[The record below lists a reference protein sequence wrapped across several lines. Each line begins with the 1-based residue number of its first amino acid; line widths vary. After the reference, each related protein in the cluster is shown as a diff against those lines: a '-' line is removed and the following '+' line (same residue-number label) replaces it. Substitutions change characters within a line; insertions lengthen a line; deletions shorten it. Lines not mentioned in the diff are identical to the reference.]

1 MIEKNDTTSI
11 STCRLQR
18 WIFVNTPA
26 SKFCTVTA
34 QKKWDV
40 HIRRTSENYRSVI
53 NDFYSEKIKIVAE
66 EDNDRWIYKMIK
78 KNHSSILQSTFS
90 RMNMDEEKVIQHKK
104 AELGFQKYL

>member
-1 MIEKNDTTSI
+1 M
-11 STCRLQR
+11 
-18 WIFVNTPA
+18 NTPA

-66 EDNDRWIYKMIK
+66 EDNDRWIYKMI
-78 KNHSSILQSTFS
+78 
-90 RMNMDEEKVIQHKK
+90 
-104 AELGFQKYL
+104 